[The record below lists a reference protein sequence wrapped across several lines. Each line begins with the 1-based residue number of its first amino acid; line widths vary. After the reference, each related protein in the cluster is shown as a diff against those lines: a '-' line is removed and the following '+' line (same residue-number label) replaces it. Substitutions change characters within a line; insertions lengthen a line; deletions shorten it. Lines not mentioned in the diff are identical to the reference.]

1 MHKMRLFKNKDGFTL
16 VELLVVLAIVGVL
29 MGLAVGGIRI
39 VQQVNRDT
47 QRKALVRDIQL
58 TLESYQE
65 RNNKYPTG
73 SGGVNGVTLSDND
86 PDCDGVLIIAG
97 GTEEV
102 CSKVNFAPQWQID
115 NCGGYPNDNASEE
128 ESGNITGCYVGH
140 TRAYDLYIRL
150 ERTVEDYNAGNV

>member
-1 MHKMRLFKNKDGFTL
+1 MRLLKNKNGFTL
-16 VELLVVLAIVGVL
+16 VVLLVVLAIVGVL

-73 SGGVNGVTLSDND
+73 TGAANGVTLSNTD
-86 PDCDGVLIIAG
+86 PDCEGVLITAG
-97 GTEEV
+97 GSEEV
-102 CSKVNFAPQWQID
+102 CSKVNFAPQWQFD
-115 NCGGYPNDNASEE
+115 NCGGYPKDTASEE
-128 ESGNITGCYVGH
+128 ESGNITGCYAGH
-140 TRAYDLYIRL
+140 TRAYNLYIML
-150 ERTVEDYNAGNV
+150 ERTIEDYNAGNV